1 MLYMQVSELL
11 KQRKQRA
18 MVIVQR
24 QKPVNNDGIWTV
36 PSQSNPKQSYKVQF
50 TLTGATCTCQDYA
63 KRGIRCKHIFACEI
77 VVEKSYDKEGNVVI
91 TQTKKM
97 TYPQNWSAYRKSQVE
112 ELRLFNVLLK
122 DLVQNVDEP
131 TYTFGRPK
139 TSLREVVFCSV
150 EKVYSQLSSR
160 RAHSLYKNAQEKE
173 QIAKAPSYN
182 VINISL
188 NSSEITPILN
198 NLLEITALPLRS
210 VESQFAID
218 STGFRTT
225 KFGEYCKN
233 KYESKKSHHWLKAH
247 ISVGTKTNVITAVE
261 ITDENGADCPQF
273 LPLME
278 RNYANGFS
286 VQEVSADKAYS
297 SRDNLELV
305 GKHNGVAYIP
315 FKSNAVGN
323 PKGKSRLWRNMF
335 YYFQMNQEQFLE
347 HYHRRSNIESTNM
360 AIKTKLGDCLK
371 NKNFV
376 SQKNELLC
384 KLIAYNITILISAMF
399 ELKIEPNLICSE
411 SVKTAQE
418 VSL

>member
-1 MLYMQVSELL
+1 MMQIQELL
-11 KQRKQRA
+11 QIRKQKGMEIAKNGNVRLNGY
-18 MVIVQR
+18 
-24 QKPVNNDGIWTV
+24 KWSV
-36 PSQSNPKQSYKVQF
+36 PSQSSNKTYEVILRIDKSVCNCPDFVE
-50 TLTGATCTCQDYA
+50 
-63 KRGIRCKHIFACEI
+63 RGLKCKHIFAVEI
-77 VVEKSYDKEGNVVI
+77 TLTKTINKDGTI
-91 TQTKKM
+91 TETKTVKK
-97 TYPQNWSAYRKSQVE
+97 TYPQMWHEYTESQLNE
-112 ELRLFNVLLK
+112 GRLFKVLLK
-122 DLVQNVDEP
+122 DLVENVKEQP
-131 TYTFGRPK
+131 YTFGRPK
-139 TSLREVVFCSV
+139 TPLKTALFCAID
-150 EKVYSQLSSR
+150 KVYSMQSSR
-160 RAHSLYKNAQEKE
+160 RAHSRYKDAEEKAQ
-173 QIAKAPSYN
+173 IMKAPSYN

-233 KYESKKSHHWLKAH
+233 KYEPKKSHHWLKAH

-261 ITDENGADCPQF
+261 ITDENGADCPKF

-335 YYFQMNQEQFLE
+335 YYFQMNQESFLE
-347 HYHRRSNIESTNM
+347 HYHKRSNIESTNM

-384 KLIAYNITILISAMF
+384 KLIAYNITVLISAMF
-399 ELKIEPNLICSE
+399 ELKIEPNLLT
-411 SVKTAQE
+411 K
-418 VSL
+418 